1 MTEDDKFPLKND
13 MLISWVLLIHWV
25 TSGPSWLKI
34 FSREMT
40 EEWFLTRG
48 DFVPRG
54 HVAMSGDISGFHQG
68 WGGKTGIWWVEA
80 RDDA

>member
-1 MTEDDKFPLKND
+1 MINFHCKND

-25 TSGPSWLKI
+25 TSGPSWLKK

-40 EEWFLTRG
+40 EWFLTRG

-54 HVAMSGDISGFHQG
+54 HVAMSGDISGFHKG

-80 RDDA
+80 RGDA